1 VGRDLLTGTF
11 WAILRAMRWIAGVLV
26 MACGS
31 RAVTPASAPIERY
44 RGPIIDMHAHLVP
57 PGEMA
62 SFATDMPADADLRTL
77 DRQAGIARS
86 ALVVIASKGDL
97 DATRKLN
104 DGAIAAANA
113 SDGQF
118 FAIASVHPADGKGA
132 LDELA
137 RVAAAGVRVIKLHAN
152 TQRFDLGA
160 PEVAAVVAKA
170 AELGLVLLFDGFSPF
185 DADQPGKF
193 LRLAVEHPKAR
204 IIIAHIGGP
213 KFDEMAM
220 FGMAR
225 AFTWYARNVWFD
237 LSATSHTFAD
247 SPYEAQLVWVARL
260 IGTERILFGSDY
272 PVDVP
277 AHAVDD
283 YLRLGFTVVEQRQIF
298 HDNAAA
304 LLTAP
309 RISATTGG

>member
-1 VGRDLLTGTF
+1 
-11 WAILRAMRWIAGVLV
+11 MRCTALVLV
-26 MACGS
+26 MACS
-31 RAVTPASAPIERY
+31 PRQVTSATAPVERY

-62 SFATDMPADADLRTL
+62 NFATDMPADADLRAL
-77 DRQAGIARS
+77 DRQAGIAQS
-86 ALVVIASKGDL
+86 SLIVIASKGDL

-104 DGAIAAANA
+104 DSAIAAAKA

-118 FAIASVHPADGKGA
+118 FAIASVHPADGQGA
-132 LDELA
+132 FDELA
-137 RVAAAGVRVIKLHAN
+137 RVAAAGVRVIKLHPN
-152 TQRFDLGA
+152 SQHFDVGA

-185 DADQPGKF
+185 DANQPGKF
-193 LRLAVEHPKAR
+193 FLLAIQHPKAR
-204 IIIAHIGGP
+204 FIIAHIGGP

-225 AFTWYARNVWFD
+225 LFKWYARNVWFD

-260 IGTERILFGSDY
+260 IGTERILFGSDF

-283 YLRLGFTVVEQRQIF
+283 YARLGFTAAEQRQIF

-304 LLTAP
+304 LLAAP
-309 RISATTGG
+309 KP